1 MIYSLYFFFYL
12 NQKKKKRER
21 ERCFKNASGLP
32 SCTHP
37 PSLGRLPP
45 SPGCAHTARSHPL
58 GCQTPPGTQPGAG
71 TAPAPPAAPSAA
83 DRSLPRFQMVSFYL
97 VLWRLGVFLH
107 PRGWRRG
114 RGGSALL
121 LLLHALC
128 QGPGASLQI
137 PALISAFLLVET
149 MKIIP
154 SLPQTSSSLF
164 KCGDFSCI
172 CRKRPCWEL

>member
-1 MIYSLYFFFYL
+1 M
-12 NQKKKKRER
+12 QAACPAAHTR
-21 ERCFKNASGLP
+21 
-32 SCTHP
+32 P
-37 PSLGRLPP
+37 PSAAP
-45 SPGCAHTARSHPL
+45 SLPGCAHTARSHPL

-71 TAPAPPAAPSAA
+71 TAPAPPALPAAA
-83 DRSLPRFQMVSFYL
+83 DRSLPRFRTVSSYL
-97 VLWRLGVFLH
+97 LLWLLGVPLH

-121 LLLHALC
+121 LLLLLHALC
-128 QGPGASLQI
+128 QGPGASLRI

>member
-1 MIYSLYFFFYL
+1 M
-12 NQKKKKRER
+12 QAACPAAHTR
-21 ERCFKNASGLP
+21 
-32 SCTHP
+32 P
-37 PSLGRLPP
+37 PSAASLPP
-45 SPGCAHTARSHPL
+45 PAAHTPHARTRSGVKPRR
-58 GCQTPPGTQPGAG
+58 
-71 TAPAPPAAPSAA
+71 APSLVRALPRPPPAAPSAA

-97 VLWRLGVFLH
+97 VLWRLGGFFLH

-121 LLLHALC
+121 LLLLHALC
-128 QGPGASLQI
+128 QGPGASLRI